1 MWLSHLISLKVTDLS
16 NTMRITS
23 FNHYRTATSPI
34 NTGGLCTSA
43 TKPSPGSV
51 LHTSET
57 NCTLKGRWHM
67 GHRKILSAKQSLC
80 LEKEK
85 GEKSIQA
92 TERECCLALS
102 LWHGVSLASLS
113 NAGRLSWTHRQGE
126 DKNGSTLSRDCNA
139 EDQKRCTWHA
149 LSTNFTMHWRNTQYR

>member
-23 FNHYRTATSPI
+23 FNHCRTATSPI
-34 NTGGLCTSA
+34 NTGGLCTPV
-43 TKPSPGSV
+43 TKPAPGSV

-57 NCTLKGRWHM
+57 DCTLKGRWHM

-80 LEKEK
+80 LEQEK
-85 GEKSIQA
+85 GEESIHA
-92 TERECCLALS
+92 AEIECCLALT
-102 LWHGVSLASLS
+102 LWHGISLASPS
-113 NAGRLSWTHRQGE
+113 NAGRISWTHWQGE

-139 EDQKRCTWHA
+139 EDQNNASDIPMKN
-149 LSTNFTMHWRNTQYR
+149 LP